1 MTPAPPAQ
9 PRWTL
14 RRPRLGSCSTR
25 TPTWPVPCTT
35 CTSQET
41 VAEEEGAE
49 ETVIRTFPAAIWSP
63 PGRHF
68 TCWPA
73 PTRRCPPPLPTPL
86 HLPPRRWTSTG
97 RVVEAATSNLRTK
110 LWCKDNES
118 FIYCIRHFI
127 YYLFSLSLLSFTSI
141 LLLFFLY
148 YFYCFLTHTHTHT
161 LQPRRHTEKW
171 PAAMATILATRT
183 TKEGHFGS
191 GESFRRAFERV
202 PTSLRP
208 LHSPFLNWYGIE
220 KRDKRFQLIEK

>member
-63 PGRHF
+63 LGRHF

-127 YYLFSLSLLSFTSI
+127 YYLFSLSLSTIIHLYTTFI
-141 LLLFFLY
+141 FPLLLLLFFD
-148 YFYCFLTHTHTHT
+148 THTHTHT
-161 LQPRRHTEKW
+161 STEK
-171 PAAMATILATRT
+171 THREVTCCYGDNT
-183 TKEGHFGS
+183 GNKDDEGRALR
-191 GESFRRAFERV
+191 FRRIIPACLWTSAHFSPAFA
-202 PTSLRP
+202 
-208 LHSPFLNWYGIE
+208 
-220 KRDKRFQLIEK
+220 